1 MSFIDSTKSFFHDL
15 FGNRYEASPDDLYTA
30 MKTLENA
37 TTRIEDIITSNS
49 NGISMITNSL
59 GYYNREFNL
68 ENLNTYATI
77 IKENIGDLSLT
88 LEKQADM
95 IEKYN
100 SSSTLTRIFNS
111 YLMMND
117 QTYLG
122 FLSVF
127 EDLFDA
133 GTVLLINAGSALGFD
148 TTAMQL
154 FAARDLVGELQ
165 ENLYKEGGLFHNL
178 EIYSN
183 FSNESTAANVFKDFG
198 SASAY
203 IALALIPGG
212 AIVEATIAGT
222 AGYGKAST
230 SYMRSHVTYDETG
243 ERKFDD
249 SYSLEEANK
258 AGVRQGVTD
267 AALTFAMSKAFDAVL
282 GTAKNIGK
290 VADDATDLIPQLSGE
305 LETSAKNGI
314 KTVSKGTEDVA
325 MTVVKDTEKT
335 VGKDLISTTEKVT
348 GKEISSTAGNVTK
361 REATAAAENVTKKE
375 ATSATEKI
383 SEQAKRTGIFDK
395 PYEYGNKKYTKLE
408 DVWEDFKKGEISS
421 KEANKIVDEA
431 IGKED
436 SSLAHEFMADV
447 SNAKKG
453 KNFDMKWQETAEK
466 ARSEMN
472 ATSTTP
478 SNVGVGEPLP
488 KQNIS
493 TAKPTS
499 LQNVS
504 QTPAIASTANQAS
517 ASVASTAAK
526 KSSRA
531 AYKVAAATVGAEE
544 INQINQGAHNSS
556 MPQKPLETISGPAGD
571 GTLIGSD
578 EYDNRPTVNNLDD
591 ETVVT
596 DINTDPTIETI
607 PDVLDNN
614 QQDGNTNVGTNI
626 PKDEN
631 QNTTTVSPPT
641 ETVNNT
647 NTETNFP
654 NYGTQ
659 EVGPQENNTTITN
672 QESSSSQT
680 TSSSNGSS
688 GMSHGGSSSNN
699 NYNFVNSG
707 ISTSQD
713 GPIEILTDEK
723 PGEDQIT
730 SLPDDDEDIYTIPT
744 DLSGAKN
751 TKKGFNNSAIPIFG
765 GLGAA
770 AAVGVGAKMY
780 MDHKKN
786 NDNDENSDINE
797 DNREKWNDTFDEND
811 GILADEWNE
820 DDSNLEY
827 EDSDD
832 EESGFGE
839 I

>member
-1 MSFIDSTKSFFHDL
+1 MSFVDSAKSFFHDL
-15 FGNRYEASPDDLYTA
+15 FGNRYEASPDDLHTA
-30 MKTLENA
+30 METLENA
-37 TTRIEDIITSNS
+37 KTKIEDIITSNS

-88 LEKQADM
+88 LGKQADM
-95 IEKYN
+95 IEEYNN
-100 SSSTLTRIFNS
+100 SSKLTRIFNS
-111 YLMMND
+111 YQMMNN
-117 QTYLG
+117 QAYLG
-122 FLSVF
+122 LLSVF

-133 GTVLLINAGSALGFD
+133 GTVLLVDAGSALGFD

-154 FAARDLVGELQ
+154 FAARNLIGELQ
-165 ENLYKEGGLFHNL
+165 ENLYKEGGLFHTL

-183 FSNESTAANVFKDFG
+183 FSNESTAANVFKDIG
-198 SASAY
+198 SATAY
-203 IALALIPGG
+203 IALAFIPGG
-212 AIVEATIAGT
+212 AAVDAAIAGT

-230 SYMRSHVTYDETG
+230 SYMRSHVTYDEAG
-243 ERKFDD
+243 QRKFDD
-249 SYSLEEANK
+249 SYSLKEANK
-258 AGVRQGVTD
+258 TGLRQGAID
-267 AALTFAMSKAFDAVL
+267 AALTFTMSKAFDAAF
-282 GTAKNIGK
+282 GAAKNIGK
-290 VADDATDLIPQLSGE
+290 VADDATDLIPKLSEE
-305 LETSAKNGI
+305 LETSAKTGI
-314 KTVSKGTEDVA
+314 KTVTKGTEDVA

-335 VGKDLISTTEKVT
+335 VGKDLISATEKVT
-348 GKEISSTAGNVTK
+348 GKEISSTASNVTK

-408 DVWEDFKKGEISS
+408 DVWEDFRNGKISS

-478 SNVGVGEPLP
+478 SNVGGGEPLP

-493 TAKPTS
+493 TAKSTS

-504 QTPAIASTANQAS
+504 QTPAIASAANQAS
-517 ASVASTAAK
+517 ASVTSTAAK
-526 KSSRA
+526 TSSRA

-544 INQINQGAHNSS
+544 LNQINQGANNAS
-556 MPQKPLETISGPAGD
+556 MPRKPLETISGPAGD

-578 EYDNRPTVNNLDD
+578 EYDNRPIVNDLDD
-591 ETVVT
+591 EAVVT
-596 DINTDPTIETI
+596 DINTDPTKETI
-607 PDVLDNN
+607 ADILDNN

-631 QNTTTVSPPT
+631 QNTTTVSHPS
-641 ETVNNT
+641 ETGNNT

-654 NYGTQ
+654 NS
-659 EVGPQENNTTITN
+659 GPQENNTTITN
-672 QESSSSQT
+672 QESSSNQT
-680 TSSSNGSS
+680 TTSSNGSS
-688 GMSHGGSSSNN
+688 GISHGGSSSNN

-707 ISTSQD
+707 ISASQD
-713 GPIEILTDEK
+713 EPIEILTDEK

-744 DLSGAKN
+744 DLSGVKN
-751 TKKGFNNSAIPIFG
+751 TKKSFENSAIPIFG

-786 NDNDENSDINE
+786 NDNDEDSDENDDNSE
-797 DNREKWNDTFDEND
+797 EWNDTSEGND

-820 DDSNLEY
+820 DDSNFEY
-827 EDSDD
+827 EDSETDSDD